1 MTTPG
6 TRGAFISI
14 DVERLPLKI
23 VAIQSRN
30 GSASFV
36 AFHIDRSP
44 QVPQFTSRIRVYVL
58 EDCVRK
64 H

>member
-36 AFHIDRSP
+36 AFHIDRSHTP
-44 QVPQFTSRIRVYVL
+44 RL
-58 EDCVRK
+58 AGE
-64 H
+64 